1 MELEN
6 IVANTVYIKA
16 KRSGADGDKGR
27 SRKWRTLL
35 AFPHIS
41 QCSYLKK
48 NLDLSY
54 DFIVEQ
60 QPVGK
65 RLFRLFCRS
74 NNFIS
79 DVVDFVDSVNKYAV
93 CIPNERRKL
102 GLEIYH
108 KFLSDKSGKKFHQL
122 GKIDENSV
130 LNALE
135 ESNDAYPD
143 KELFR
148 AILKVLE
155 DFLRD
160 SPFSEF
166 LNSVYFS
173 RYLQWKWLE
182 KTPVTKHTFRMYR
195 VLGKGGFGEVCAC
208 QVRATGKLYACKKM
222 EKKRMKKRSAENMA
236 MMEKETLQRVNSRF
250 VVNLAYTFETKDA
263 LCLVLTIMNGGD
275 LKFHIHNMNN
285 GSGFNENRARFYA
298 AEITLGLQHM
308 HTKNIV
314 YRDLKPENI
323 LIDDQ
328 GHVRISDLGLAV
340 YIEPGGTAKGRVG
353 TAGYMAP
360 EVVMNTR
367 YTFSPDWFGLGCIV
381 YEMIMGQAPFRRRK
395 ERVRR
400 EEVDRRVC
408 EDTEEYNCKFS
419 DNSKKFCQSLLQ
431 KDPHCRLGCDDA
443 GAEGVKHHS
452 WFSCINWVRLEAG
465 LEDAPFLPDPHAVYA
480 KDVLDIEQFSTIKGV
495 TLDNKDMEF
504 YKKFCSG
511 AVSIPW
517 QNEMLETGCFDD
529 LNEFYKSDGTL
540 VDNLNPDTPPI
551 QQNLSHS
558 QSFFS
563 RLFKRKHRPH
573 GPPTDDNQSMNK
585 TNNNPI
591 DMEEQITTSG
601 ISSGGLE
608 KPNKSDL
615 SSIEIK
621 LSTGEHLFK
630 QDKQSKSDCPTSM
643 LTSTLGTQDDLKTD
657 ELHVA
662 KTPLSITTTSHCSVD
677 SSAISSHK
685 NINSKHRPRSHLSA
699 CCFSTM
705 CCSCTK

>member
-16 KRSGADGDKGR
+16 KRSGADRDKGR

-41 QCSYLKK
+41 QCSHLRKC
-48 NLDLSY
+48 LDLGY

-60 QPVGK
+60 QPIGK
-65 RLFRLFCRS
+65 RLFWLFCRS
-74 NNFIS
+74 NNFLS
-79 DVVDFVDSVNKYAV
+79 DVVDFVDSINTYSV
-93 CIPNERRKL
+93 CIPNERRAVGL
-102 GLEIYH
+102 GIYER
-108 KFLSDKSGKKFHQL
+108 FLSDR
-122 GKIDENSV
+122 SV
-130 LNALE
+130 LNFRQLGDLGESVILKILE
-135 ESNDAYPD
+135 ESNESYPD
-143 KELFR
+143 KELFSP
-148 AILKVLE
+148 ILRILE
-155 DFLRD
+155 GFLRN
-160 SPFSEF
+160 SPYSEF
-166 LNSVYFS
+166 LDSVYFD

-222 EKKRMKKRSAENMA
+222 EKKRMKKRRAENMA

-298 AEITLGLQHM
+298 AEITLGLKHM
-308 HTKNIV
+308 HTQNIV

-340 YIEPGGTAKGRVG
+340 YIKPGGTAKGRVG
-353 TAGYMAP
+353 TSGYMAP
-360 EVVMNTR
+360 EVVMNTP

-395 ERVRR
+395 ERIRR

-408 EDTEEYNCKFS
+408 EDNEEYNSKFS
-419 DNSKKFCQSLLQ
+419 ENSKNFCQSLLQ
-431 KDPHCRLGCDDA
+431 KDPRYRLGCDDA
-443 GAEGVKHHS
+443 GSDGVKYHP
-452 WFSCINWVRLEAG
+452 WFHGINWVRLEAG
-465 LEDAPFLPDPHAVYA
+465 LEEAPFLPDPHAVYA

-495 TLDNKDMEF
+495 TLDSKDMEF
-504 YKKFCSG
+504 YKRFCSG

-529 LNEFYKSDGTL
+529 LNEFHKEDGTL

-551 QQNLSHS
+551 QQNPPSS
-558 QSFFS
+558 NRSIFD
-563 RLFKRKHRPH
+563 RLFKRKRRSL
-573 GPPTDDNQSMNK
+573 GPPSSQS
-585 TNNNPI
+585 
-591 DMEEQITTSG
+591 EVTSQ
-601 ISSGGLE
+601 E
-608 KPNKSDL
+608 
-615 SSIEIK
+615 
-621 LSTGEHLFK
+621 STM
-630 QDKQSKSDCPTSM
+630 KQSKAMSSLEVENATVDSMPSGKTNLLSESTGDNLSDKESAVACKQEKIS
-643 LTSTLGTQDDLKTD
+643 SDRQDDGKTTD
-657 ELHVA
+657 HITVENQIS
-662 KTPLSITTTSHCSVD
+662 KTTNSHCSMD
-677 SSAISSHK
+677 SSALSHK
-685 NINSKHRPRSHLSA
+685 NIKSKSRRLTLPVHSSFL
-699 CCFSTM
+699 CCTHA
-705 CCSCTK
+705 K

>member
-27 SRKWRTLL
+27 SRRWRTIL

-41 QCSYLKK
+41 QCLYLEKCLGIFATILVK
-48 NLDLSY
+48 IPTDLSY

-60 QPVGK
+60 QPIGK
-65 RLFRLFCRS
+65 RLFRLFCRK
-74 NNFIS
+74 NIFIS
-79 DVVDFVDSVNKYAV
+79 DIVDFVDSINTFAV
-93 CIPNERRKL
+93 CIPGDRRKI

-108 KFLSDKSGKKFHQL
+108 KFLSEKSGKNFHQF
-122 GKIDENSV
+122 GNIDKNSI
-130 LNALE
+130 LHALE
-135 ESNDAYPD
+135 EQNDDYPD
-143 KELFR
+143 KALFCP
-148 AILKVLE
+148 ILKILE
-155 DFLRD
+155 DFLRG

-166 LNSVYFS
+166 LNSVYFC

-222 EKKRMKKRSAENMA
+222 EKKRMKKRRAENLA

-308 HTKNIV
+308 HAQNIV

-340 YIEPGGTAKGRVG
+340 YIESGGTAKGRVG

-360 EVVMNTR
+360 EVVMNAR

-381 YEMIMGQAPFRRRK
+381 YEMIMGHAPFRRRK

-408 EDTEEYNCKFS
+408 EDMEEYNSKFS
-419 DNSKKFCQSLLQ
+419 DNSKRFCQSLLQ
-431 KDPHCRLGCDDA
+431 KDPHCRLGCDEIGPD
-443 GAEGVKHHS
+443 GVKHHS

-465 LEDAPFLPDPHAVYA
+465 LEEAPFLPDPHAVYA

-495 TLDNKDMEF
+495 TLDNKDAEF
-504 YKKFCSG
+504 YKRFCSG

-551 QQNLSHS
+551 PQKPHNR
-558 QSFFS
+558 SFFG
-563 RLFKRKHRPH
+563 RLLKRENRPH
-573 GPPTDDNQSMNK
+573 GPPSDLSTIHS
-585 TNNNPI
+585 NPI
-591 DMEEQITTSG
+591 DTEKLTTTD
-601 ISSGGLE
+601 ISSGLE
-608 KPNKSDL
+608 RNELPSGDANLLTKQLMS
-615 SSIEIK
+615 
-621 LSTGEHLFK
+621 K
-630 QDKQSKSDCPTSM
+630 QDKTVKSDC
-643 LTSTLGTQDDLKTD
+643 LTHVSTNTLGTQNDTKTD
-657 ELHVA
+657 DIHTSKAL
-662 KTPLSITTTSHCSVD
+662 TSRTNSHCSMD
-677 SSAISSHK
+677 SSALSHRNK
-685 NINSKHRPRSHLSA
+685 NSKSQQPFAGTCFLSL
-699 CCFSTM
+699 
-705 CCSCTK
+705 CCSCRK